1 MSMQDEPGYPRPSR
15 WLHWLSALIVLALI
29 AIGLTML
36 RIGDGATKNQ
46 LYELHKS
53 FGMIVFVLAALR
65 VATRLV
71 LGAPPPYAGLTR
83 AQRIASTATHH
94 LLYLLLFAMPVLG
107 FVGTSMC
114 CAPVHLF
121 GTFAVPFRFEGTEE
135 TVKTVLWLHGMGGFA
150 MAGLIGLHIAGAL
163 YHLVL
168 RRDGVMARMSLF
180 GR

>member
-1 MSMQDEPGYPRPSR
+1 MSMQDESGYPRPSR
-15 WLHWLSALIVLALI
+15 WLHWLSALIVLGLI
-29 AIGLTML
+29 PVGLTMM

-65 VATRLV
+65 VAARLAW
-71 LGAPPPYAGLTR
+71 GAPPPYSGLTR
-83 AQRIASTATHH
+83 AQRIASAATHH
-94 LLYLLLFAMPVLG
+94 LLYLLLFAMPILG

-114 CAPVHLF
+114 CAPVQLF
-121 GTFAVPFRFEGTEE
+121 GTFAVPFRFEGTQD
-135 TVKTVLWLHGMGGFA
+135 TVKTILWLHGLGGFA
-150 MAGLIGLHIAGAL
+150 MMALVGLHIAGAL

-168 RRDGVMARMSLF
+168 RRDGVMARMSLL